1 MIITRLAI
9 RQIIKNLTVE
19 TSSCLIA
26 ESPLYLADDD
36 PLIVCEDEELD
47 VELIDEEVDKPL
59 CIFTEN
65 EEKPCSG
72 ISGAFLVFY

>member
-47 VELIDEEVDKPL
+47 AELIDEEL
-59 CIFTEN
+59 
-65 EEKPCSG
+65 KPCSG